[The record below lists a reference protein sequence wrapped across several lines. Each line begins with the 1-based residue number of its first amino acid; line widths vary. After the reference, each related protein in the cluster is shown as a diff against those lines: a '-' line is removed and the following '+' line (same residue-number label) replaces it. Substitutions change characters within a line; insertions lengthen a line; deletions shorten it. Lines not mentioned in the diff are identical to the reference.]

1 LESTLSSFTIV
12 AIAMWLLENIE
23 QGNKRAMAMTEDESS
38 FLEWEEEMLHYGTHE
53 ISNTCMGDGY
63 FI

>member
-1 LESTLSSFTIV
+1 
-12 AIAMWLLENIE
+12 MWLLENIE